1 MKSIRRSVVLLAVPL
16 LCGFPAMPQTP
27 LSKPLAEF
35 DKLVSQL
42 KVSSLVGEPIRV
54 GETAVVP
61 FARLQFGVGGAE
73 ISAGFGG
80 GMGAKTIPLGVLIV
94 EGDDVRA
101 ELFPQA
107 PEKPSLLQQV
117 LQGILDRKYL
127 FMVNGINLGN
137 APGNVQDLTPLVSAM
152 MTGQTTVMVQA
163 LNLGN
168 LQAAPALKPSA
179 ATSSTGELA
188 KMFDAKQYA
197 EALASADALLA
208 KDAKNPSLHA
218 WRGRILSRLGQTDA
232 AIAEFQTAIT
242 IKPSA
247 DEYCYLGEALMA
259 KGSKEQAAAA
269 YRKALELKPDEAAA
283 VKALAAMK

>member
-1 MKSIRRSVVLLAVPL
+1 MKSIPRPLLMAALLA
-16 LCGFPAMPQTP
+16 LCGFPARPQTP
-27 LSKPLAEF
+27 LSKPLADF

-42 KVSSLVGEPIRV
+42 KVSNLVGEPILV

-61 FARLQFGVGGAE
+61 FARLQFGVGGGE
-73 ISAGFGG
+73 VSAGFGA

-101 ELFPQA
+101 EMFPQA

-137 APGNVQDLTPLVSAM
+137 AQGNVQDLTPLVSAM

-168 LQAAPALKPSA
+168 LKAPPAAKPSA
-179 ATSSTGELA
+179 ETSSMDDLTKL
-188 KMFDAKQYA
+188 FDAKRYP
-197 EALASADALLA
+197 EALAATDGLLA
-208 KDAKNPSLHA
+208 REPKNSGLHT
-218 WRGRILSRLGQTDA
+218 WRGRILGRAGQTDA

-242 IKPSA
+242 LKPSA
-247 DEYCYLGEALMA
+247 EEYCYLGDAFMA
-259 KGSKEQAAAA
+259 KGSKDQAAAA
-269 YRKALELKPDEAAA
+269 YKKALELKPGDAGAA
-283 VKALAAMK
+283 KALAAMK